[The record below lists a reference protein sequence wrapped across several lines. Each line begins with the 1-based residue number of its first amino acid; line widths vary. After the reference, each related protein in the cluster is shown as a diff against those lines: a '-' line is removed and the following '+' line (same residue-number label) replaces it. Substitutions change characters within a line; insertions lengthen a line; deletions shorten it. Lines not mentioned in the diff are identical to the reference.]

1 MNSSRKTRERRS
13 LAILLL
19 CALAF
24 VLFSS
29 NDATG
34 PAFLLRNS
42 SSSRFLSH
50 TQKSTNEN
58 LVVINAVAKINNLPL
73 VEHNRRHIFKSDSW
87 DCIIFN
93 VATDEMI
100 PDSNDYIQ
108 KLQDELECSIIRKP
122 GSHWGDFLM
131 FVLPSFVSN
140 YEYVTILLDDVYF
153 PSEGKRALQPNKVVE
168 KMKEL
173 NIGSM
178 QPLVRGDTYNEV
190 GISRGADA
198 MDCILEVKEIEMY
211 AQFFSRDAW
220 ECYYKMLDYEG
231 PKGWCYDICMPEK
244 CPDVVQAFDARFL
257 GYHMDR
263 GVQSMPN
270 DEFVQ
275 SGEVVI
281 TDNVRGWAPQA
292 KVQYAHSNYQALNS
306 MRMCQKLQCQ
316 NHFSTGVSK
325 VLQCPSELNGDSED
339 MQESKLESI
348 SENDVAKDNETSSSP
363 IPTACQGWCLP
374 HSDPWD
380 MKCTWKHCN
389 GCSPCLESKQ

>member
-1 MNSSRKTRERRS
+1 
-13 LAILLL
+13 
-19 CALAF
+19 
-24 VLFSS
+24 
-29 NDATG
+29 
-34 PAFLLRNS
+34 
-42 SSSRFLSH
+42 
-50 TQKSTNEN
+50 
-58 LVVINAVAKINNLPL
+58 
-73 VEHNRRHIFKSDSW
+73 
-87 DCIIFN
+87 
-93 VATDEMI
+93 
-100 PDSNDYIQ
+100 
-108 KLQDELECSIIRKP
+108 
-122 GSHWGDFLM
+122 M
-131 FVLPSFVSN
+131 FVLPPFVAN

-190 GISRGADA
+190 RISQGAGA
-198 MDCILEVKEIEMY
+198 MDCILEVKEIELY

-244 CPDVVQAFDARFL
+244 CPDIVQAFDARFL

-270 DEFVQ
+270 DEFVE

-281 TDNVRGWAPQA
+281 TDDVKGWAPQA

-316 NHFSTGVSK
+316 NHFYTGASK
-325 VLQCPSELNGDSED
+325 VLQCPSELNGDSDGE
-339 MQESKLESI
+339 QESKRE
-348 SENDVAKDNETSSSP
+348 SENDVAKEKESSSSVV
-363 IPTACQGWCLP
+363 PTACQGWCLP
-374 HSDPWD
+374 HPDPWD

-389 GCSPCLESKQ
+389 GCSSCLESKQ